1 MNTKMNTKMNTR
13 KIAVAVVLGVIA
25 LAFLVGMNVY
35 QRSVQQAQEEKASQ
49 QNDRLVRPHSPVF
62 GPKAAPVT
70 IVEFFDPACESCR
83 YFYPIVKDILKKHP
97 DDVRLVLRY
106 APFHR
111 GSEQVVALLVAAKL
125 QNQYQPVLEAI
136 LDAQPQWADHGMPNI
151 GIAFKVAQQTGLDMD
166 KAATQAQSPETQAV
180 IRQDMQDLTSLG
192 VTKTPTFFVNG
203 RSLLNFGPEQL
214 AALVA
219 EEVAKVKK

>member
-1 MNTKMNTKMNTR
+1 MNTKMNTR

-97 DDVRLVLRY
+97 DDVRSVLRY

>member
-1 MNTKMNTKMNTR
+1 MNTR

>member
-1 MNTKMNTKMNTR
+1 MNTK

-49 QNDRLVRPHSPVF
+49 QNDRLVRPHSPIF

-106 APFHR
+106 APFHK
-111 GSEQVVALLVAAKL
+111 GSEQVVALLVAAKS

-151 GIAFKVAQQTGLDMD
+151 ALAFKTAEQAGLDMD
-166 KAATQAQSPETQAV
+166 KAAAQAQSPETEAV
-180 IRQDMQDLTSLG
+180 IRQEMQDLTSLG
-192 VTKTPTFFVNG
+192 VTRTPTFFVNG

>member
-1 MNTKMNTKMNTR
+1 MNTKMNTR

-70 IVEFFDPACESCR
+70 IVEFFDPACEICR

>member
-1 MNTKMNTKMNTR
+1 MNTKMNTR

>member
-1 MNTKMNTKMNTR
+1 MNTK

-111 GSEQVVALLVAAKL
+111 GSDQVVAVLMAA
-125 QNQYQPVLEAI
+125 QAQGQYQRVLEAI
-136 LDAQPQWADHGMPNI
+136 LEAQPQWADHAAPNV
-151 GIAFKVAQQTGLDMD
+151 GLAFQVARQTGLDMD
-166 KAATQAQSPETQAV
+166 KAATQARSPETAAA
-180 IRQDMQDLTSLG
+180 IRQDVEDLTALG
-192 VTKTPTFFVNG
+192 VSRTPTFFVNG
-203 RSLLNFGPEQL
+203 RALPTFGPEPL

-219 EEVAKVKK
+219 EEVAKARR